1 LVLKQ
6 SRCENPWRQFIAWG
20 RQSDHHPRVVGAF
33 VSACPAPAC
42 WSSLAVSLLRSLKF
56 EIDPLLP
63 ALSTD
68 PRLISYGSQIS
79 NPQTLRPTDSSLFE
93 FKKYYCKS
101 ICVCIYIYIHPYL
114 YIWYIWSKKKTSK
127 MSTQCTAGSQLASQ
141 GEPLQRASKDP
152 QWHHLR
158 LPQCRGAQTAPFLLV
173 EFVGQKIMEKTITTQ
188 FFGTIRIWKI
198 MISNWIL
205 GFSHEHIWEADEK
218 GNWM

>member
-1 LVLKQ
+1 MGNVFAPSLVLKQ

-101 ICVCIYIYIHPYL
+101 ICVCIYIYIHI
-114 YIWYIWSKKKTSK
+114 YIFDIFDLKKKHPKCRHNVLLGPSWRPKVSRSK
-127 MSTQCTAGSQLASQ
+127 
-141 GEPLQRASKDP
+141 E
-152 QWHHLR
+152 LR
-158 LPQCRGAQTAPFLLV
+158 RTPSGITYGFPSAVVLRRRLFCWWNLL
-173 EFVGQKIMEKTITTQ
+173 GKKSW
-188 FFGTIRIWKI
+188 RKR
-198 MISNWIL
+198 
-205 GFSHEHIWEADEK
+205 
-218 GNWM
+218 

>member
-1 LVLKQ
+1 MGNVFAPSLVLKQ

-101 ICVCIYIYIHPYL
+101 ICVCIYIHPYL
-114 YIWYIWSKKKTSK
+114 YIWYIWSKKNIQNVDTMYCWVPVGVPRWAAPKSFEGPPVA
-127 MSTQCTAGSQLASQ
+127 SPTASPVPWCSDGAFSAGGICWAKNHGENDNYPIFWHNSNMENHDKQL
-141 GEPLQRASKDP
+141 D
-152 QWHHLR
+152 
-158 LPQCRGAQTAPFLLV
+158 
-173 EFVGQKIMEKTITTQ
+173 
-188 FFGTIRIWKI
+188 FGV
-198 MISNWIL
+198 
-205 GFSHEHIWEADEK
+205 
-218 GNWM
+218 

>member
-1 LVLKQ
+1 
-6 SRCENPWRQFIAWG
+6 
-20 RQSDHHPRVVGAF
+20 
-33 VSACPAPAC
+33 
-42 WSSLAVSLLRSLKF
+42 
-56 EIDPLLP
+56 
-63 ALSTD
+63 
-68 PRLISYGSQIS
+68 
-79 NPQTLRPTDSSLFE
+79 
-93 FKKYYCKS
+93 
-101 ICVCIYIYIHPYL
+101 
-114 YIWYIWSKKKTSK
+114 

-205 GFSHEHIWEADEK
+205 GFSHEHI
-218 GNWM
+218 